1 MDQPQQSTTRFPA
14 RPHTTPVRTDELDR
28 VILKHVTDILTLA
41 PEDNWQ
47 LSYVRIP
54 RYVDEE
60 LGADYEVM
68 RLYVAEQPRKL
79 DDKPA
84 TWLVE
89 ALRKSHPDH
98 FAWQSLGDEL
108 IWQKGDKSFRG
119 GETEAEIALFI
130 LINTHG
136 ANGKSTER
144 FLDEHCVGW
153 VDDESLGTILVSDLY
168 VVDED
173 VLAAVQNFVYE
184 AGLHFKITGA
194 TWHHPSRTVR
204 LSIWKEKQ

>member
-1 MDQPQQSTTRFPA
+1 LDQPKSSSGVFTC
-14 RPHTTPVRTDELDR
+14 PHITPIRTDELDR
-28 VILKHVTDILTLA
+28 VITGNPTLA
-41 PEDNWQ
+41 PEDSGQ
-47 LSYVRIP
+47 LSYARIP

-60 LGADYEVM
+60 LGSDYEVM
-68 RLYVAEQPRKL
+68 RLDVAEQPRKL

-108 IWQKGDKSFRG
+108 IWQKGDKLFRG
-119 GETEAEIALFI
+119 GETEAEIASFI

-144 FLDEHCVGW
+144 FLDEHCIGW
-153 VDDESLGTILVSDLY
+153 IEDDNLGTVLVSDLY
-168 VVDED
+168 SFDED
-173 VLAAVQNFVYE
+173 ALAAVQNFIFE
-184 AGLHFKITGA
+184 AGLKFKITGT

-204 LSIWKEKQ
+204 LNLWKEKR